1 MIGAYLIINILER
14 MNYDKLSGVDYEESN
29 VDRMMMAS
37 KTNTMTV
44 TYTIRNN

>member
-1 MIGAYLIINILER
+1 MDYDNHDTQL
-14 MNYDKLSGVDYEESN
+14 MDKLSGVDYEESN